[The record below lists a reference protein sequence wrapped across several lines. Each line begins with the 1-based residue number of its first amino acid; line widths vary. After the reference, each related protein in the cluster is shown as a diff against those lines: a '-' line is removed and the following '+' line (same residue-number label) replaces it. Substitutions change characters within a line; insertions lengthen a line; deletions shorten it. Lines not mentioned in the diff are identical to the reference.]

1 MHTDVLRGSSRLTA
15 GLPPSTIA
23 IETSHRPAQ
32 NEDDLAP
39 QLNVETASAA
49 PPLVRSPGSSVV
61 LSESEN
67 VVAGGESEE
76 PVTFATPPSDHCGCS
91 RNEDENSNEED
102 GVHADRYGGK
112 KVERKIF
119 GPKPNIAWDCVRT
132 RPAKKFPGLE
142 KLEADW
148 RFSRYDSKVELFI
161 KRHTSL
167 RVVPPTTSEWI
178 GKENLQ
184 IKLPFL
190 GSFNPP
196 WFGDIRPPYLWKPI
210 STSIKLPPPKGLYV
224 VVGIFN
230 DSGALL
236 QEVIVYTGGQSLSKQ
251 LVLERRDLF
260 GLPILRDVK
269 AFGLYECDPVSRTH
283 TKVDLRPE
291 ERDCLASL
299 FEHVEKIE
307 RYFTLRLL
315 ASSVM
320 LIVELGLFGGYL
332 GNLGNDGDIV
342 FMALV
347 SLIIPSGTLVLL
359 KLRKREAEK
368 LAMRSLKEE
377 IEWRDWIQNNLNE
390 GHDDPSKA
398 RYSLLCVI
406 GWSKLRI
413 VLFVGSHKGDVQGA
427 WGISSFII
435 TLAAALAGL
444 LGLVGGLFYR

>member
-1 MHTDVLRGSSRLTA
+1 M
-15 GLPPSTIA
+15 
-23 IETSHRPAQ
+23 
-32 NEDDLAP
+32 
-39 QLNVETASAA
+39 
-49 PPLVRSPGSSVV
+49 
-61 LSESEN
+61 
-67 VVAGGESEE
+67 
-76 PVTFATPPSDHCGCS
+76 
-91 RNEDENSNEED
+91 
-102 GVHADRYGGK
+102 
-112 KVERKIF
+112 
-119 GPKPNIAWDCVRT
+119 
-132 RPAKKFPGLE
+132 
-142 KLEADW
+142 
-148 RFSRYDSKVELFI
+148 
-161 KRHTSL
+161 
-167 RVVPPTTSEWI
+167 
-178 GKENLQ
+178 
-184 IKLPFL
+184 
-190 GSFNPP
+190 
-196 WFGDIRPPYLWKPI
+196 
-210 STSIKLPPPKGLYV
+210 
-224 VVGIFN
+224 
-230 DSGALL
+230 
-236 QEVIVYTGGQSLSKQ
+236 
-251 LVLERRDLF
+251 
-260 GLPILRDVK
+260 
-269 AFGLYECDPVSRTH
+269 
-283 TKVDLRPE
+283 DLRPE

-413 VLFVGSHKGDVQGA
+413 VLFVAIPFLLAALASIIFGVVWSIDIRSHKGDVQGA

-435 TLAAALAGL
+435 TLAAGEYPIPRIQAEFIANKI
-444 LGLVGGLFYR
+444 

>member
-1 MHTDVLRGSSRLTA
+1 M
-15 GLPPSTIA
+15 
-23 IETSHRPAQ
+23 
-32 NEDDLAP
+32 
-39 QLNVETASAA
+39 
-49 PPLVRSPGSSVV
+49 
-61 LSESEN
+61 
-67 VVAGGESEE
+67 
-76 PVTFATPPSDHCGCS
+76 
-91 RNEDENSNEED
+91 
-102 GVHADRYGGK
+102 
-112 KVERKIF
+112 
-119 GPKPNIAWDCVRT
+119 
-132 RPAKKFPGLE
+132 
-142 KLEADW
+142 
-148 RFSRYDSKVELFI
+148 
-161 KRHTSL
+161 
-167 RVVPPTTSEWI
+167 
-178 GKENLQ
+178 
-184 IKLPFL
+184 
-190 GSFNPP
+190 SF
-196 WFGDIRPPYLWKPI
+196 K
-210 STSIKLPPPKGLYV
+210 
-224 VVGIFN
+224 
-230 DSGALL
+230 
-236 QEVIVYTGGQSLSKQ
+236 
-251 LVLERRDLF
+251 
-260 GLPILRDVK
+260 
-269 AFGLYECDPVSRTH
+269 CDPVSRTH

-413 VLFVGSHKGDVQGA
+413 VLFVAIPFLLAALASIIFGVVWSIDIRSHKGDVQGA

-435 TLAAALAGL
+435 TLAAGEYPIPRIQAEFIANKI
-444 LGLVGGLFYR
+444 